1 MPKKE
6 GIIPVISPIIEELL
20 LASDEEFVIPG
31 HQVAT
36 VRAENTC
43 LHALM
48 VLNSVGYSAIP
59 VLDRDG
65 RVAGQISSPMIFS
78 GIKDELNYNWDQLS
92 ERRVS
97 DVLSTDLGV
106 IDQNFALEDVL
117 HLLVNHSFIC
127 VVDEAGFFRGIVT
140 RKQLLKRVNF
150 LAHEY
155 DNYIEDL
162 EAMDLPAAMS

>member
-1 MPKKE
+1 MPKE
-6 GIIPVISPIIEELL
+6 ASLPVISPIIEDLL
-20 LASDEEFVIPG
+20 LAPDEEFVIPG

-97 DVLSTDLGV
+97 EVLSTELGV
-106 IDQNFALEDVL
+106 IDQNFELEDVL
-117 HLLVNHSFIC
+117 HMLVDNSFIC
-127 VVDEAGFFRGIVT
+127 VVDDEGFFRGIVT

-155 DNYIEDL
+155 DHYIEEL
-162 EAMDLPAAMS
+162 TAMDLPAAML